1 MTTEPTANI
10 LVVDDDVKT
19 LMAMEALLSGPGRR
33 IVTAAS
39 GQEALRHLLRQD
51 FALILLDV
59 RLPIM
64 DGFETAALIRQNER
78 FRYTPIIFLSAI
90 DTLDSDV
97 FRGVASG
104 AVDYLFKP
112 VVPEVVQAKVSVF
125 VDLFRMN
132 EQLKR
137 QAIRQSEERFRLVV
151 ESLQDYA
158 VFMMDPDGRVSSWNL
173 GAERILGWNQLEVMD
188 QRFGTFYTPEDQ
200 ERELPAH
207 ALRESVKEGRFED
220 EGWRVRK
227 DGSRFW
233 ANMVVTALLDD
244 NGRLVGFSAVI
255 RDLTN
260 RKRAEEEL
268 QILNAKLKDRVAEQ
282 TAELVR
288 AIDQREQL
296 QDQLLQ
302 AQKMESIGTL
312 AGGIAH
318 DFNNILNLI
327 VGYAASIERNVDNR
341 AKLTE
346 SVEVIKDTV
355 KRGASLVQQL
365 LSMVRKTDIIFEQVE
380 VNALLEKLQPLLHET
395 FPKTIDV
402 SLELGAGLPPVMADT
417 NQLNQVMLNL
427 CVNARDAM
435 PNGGKLVL
443 ATGKVKGGELR
454 GRFQEATGNE
464 YLSISVTDT
473 GIGMNEYTR
482 SRIFEPFFSTKE
494 PGQGTGLGLSVVY
507 GIVRSHTGFV
517 DVVTEP
523 GSGAAFRI
531 YLPIPNDKTPPAEL
545 TQKQQLDGD
554 QAPRISA
561 GGETVL
567 FVEDE
572 ARQLSLMHN
581 FLQGEGYRVLGARD
595 GAEAVELYSRHK
607 QEIAVVVL
615 DIGLPKLNGWEVF
628 LRMKKETAEVKVLFA
643 TGYISPDIEAGIARG
658 ELSGLILKPYQLDD
672 VLAKIAHAIR
682 SPAPMTGD
690 SRLRDAKPLSSGSK
704 TLSDTEAE

>member
-1 MTTEPTANI
+1 MTSGPTANI

-19 LMAMEALLSGPGRR
+19 LTAMEALLSAPGRN
-33 IVTAAS
+33 IVTADS
-39 GQEALRHLLRQD
+39 GQAALRHLLRQD

-59 RLPIM
+59 RLPAM

-90 DTLDSDV
+90 DTLESDV

-112 VVPEVVQAKVSVF
+112 VVREVLLAKVSVF

-132 EQLKR
+132 EQLKQ
-137 QAIRQSEERFRLVV
+137 QAIRQNEERFRLVV

-158 VFMMDPDGRVSSWNL
+158 VFMTDPEGRVSSWNL
-173 GAERILGWNQLEVMD
+173 GAERILGWNQQEIIS
-188 QRFGTFYTPEDQ
+188 QRFGSFYTPADQ
-200 ERELPAH
+200 ERGLPVL
-207 ALRESVKEGRFED
+207 ALSESVSDGRFED

-233 ANMVVTALLDD
+233 ANMVVTALLDN
-244 NGRLVGFSAVI
+244 NGKLVGFSAII

-288 AIDQREQL
+288 AIGQRKEL

-312 AGGIAH
+312 AGGVAH
-318 DFNNILNLI
+318 DFNNLLNLI
-327 VGYAASIERNVDNR
+327 LGYASAIERDPGNPV
-341 AKLTE
+341 KLSE
-346 SVEVIKDTV
+346 SIDVIKDTV

-365 LSMVRKTDIIFEQVE
+365 LSMVRKTDIVFEQVE
-380 VNALLEKLQPLLHET
+380 VNVLLEKLQPLLHET
-395 FPKTIDV
+395 FPKTIDI
-402 SLELGAGLPPVMADT
+402 SLELAAGLPPVMADA
-417 NQLNQVMLNL
+417 NQLHQVMLNL

-435 PNGGKLVL
+435 PGGGKLIL
-443 ATGKVKGGELR
+443 ATGKVTGAELR
-454 GRFQEATGNE
+454 GRFQGALENE

-473 GIGMNEYTR
+473 GVGIDEVRR

-507 GIVRSHTGFV
+507 GIISNHTGFV
-517 DVVTEP
+517 EVASEP
-523 GSGAAFRI
+523 GRGSTFRV
-531 YLPIPNDKTPPAEL
+531 YLPIAKNEPLPAGL
-545 TQKQQLDGD
+545 TLTQQLDGNEVP
-554 QAPRISA
+554 QISVR
-561 GGETVL
+561 GQTIL
-567 FVEDE
+567 FAEDE
-572 ARQLSLMHN
+572 ARQLRLMQN
-581 FLQGEGYRVLGARD
+581 FLQSEGYRVLGARD
-595 GAEAVELYSRHK
+595 GTEAVELYSRHK
-607 QEIAVVVL
+607 HEIAAVVL

-628 LRMKKETAEVKVLFA
+628 LRMKKEAAEVKVLFA
-643 TGYISPDIEAGIARG
+643 TGYISPEIEAGIAKG
-658 ELSGLILKPYQLDD
+658 ELSGLIMKPYQLDD
-672 VLAKIAHAIR
+672 VLAKIALAIR
-682 SPAPMTGD
+682 SPATMVG
-690 SRLRDAKPLSSGSK
+690 GSK
-704 TLSDTEAE
+704 LEPKSRC

>member
-1 MTTEPTANI
+1 MTSEPTANI
-10 LVVDDDVKT
+10 LIVDDDLKT
-19 LMAMEALLSGPGRR
+19 LTAMEALLSGPGRN
-33 IVTAAS
+33 IVTADS

-59 RLPIM
+59 RLPVM

-90 DTLDSDV
+90 DTLESDV

-112 VVPEVVQAKVSVF
+112 VVREVLLAKVAVF

-132 EQLKR
+132 EQLKQQAVR
-137 QAIRQSEERFRLVV
+137 QTEERFRLVV

-158 VFMMDPDGRVSSWNL
+158 VFMTDPDGGVSSWNL
-173 GAERILGWNQLEVMD
+173 GAERILGWNQQEVMG
-188 QRFGTFYTPEDQ
+188 QWFGRFYTPEDQ
-200 ERELPAH
+200 ERGLPIY
-207 ALRESVKEGRFED
+207 ALRESVNEGRFED

-233 ANMVVTALLDD
+233 ANMIVTALLDD
-244 NGRLVGFSAVI
+244 NGKLVGFSAVI

-288 AIDQREQL
+288 TIDQRERL

-302 AQKMESIGTL
+302 SQKMESLGTL
-312 AGGIAH
+312 AGGVAH

-327 VGYAASIERNVDNR
+327 LGYATSIERNADKP
-341 AKLTE
+341 AKLAE
-346 SVEVIKDTV
+346 SVAVIKDTV

-365 LSMVRKTDIIFEQVE
+365 LSIVRKTDILFEQVE
-380 VNALLEKLQPLLHET
+380 VNPLLEELQPLLYEI

-402 SLELGAGLPPVMADT
+402 SLELTPELPAVMADT
-417 NQLNQVMLNL
+417 NQLHQVMLNL

-435 PNGGKLVL
+435 PSGGKLIL
-443 ATGKVKGGELR
+443 ATGVVKGAELR
-454 GRFQEATGNE
+454 GQFQEATENE

-473 GIGMNEYTR
+473 GMGMDESTR
-482 SRIFEPFFSTKE
+482 GRIFEPFFSTKE

-507 GIVRSHTGFV
+507 GIVRNHAGFV
-517 DVVTEP
+517 DVSSEP
-523 GSGAAFRI
+523 GRGARFHV
-531 YLPIPNDKTPPAEL
+531 YLPIPKDKAKTADATLPL
-545 TQKQQLDGD
+545 RRDGNEG
-554 QAPRISA
+554 ARLSSN
-561 GGETVL
+561 GETIL

-572 ARQLSLMHN
+572 AQQLKLMEG
-581 FLQGEGYRVLGARD
+581 FLQKEGYRVLGARD
-595 GAEAVELYSRHK
+595 GAEAVKIYSLHK
-607 QEIAVVVL
+607 HEIAAVVL
-615 DIGLPKLNGWEVF
+615 DIGLPRLNGWEVF
-628 LRMKKETAEVKVLFA
+628 LQMKKEMAGVKVLFA
-643 TGYISPDIEAGIARG
+643 TGYVSPDIEAGISRG
-658 ELSGLILKPYQLDD
+658 DFSGVIMKPYQLDE
-672 VLAKIAHAIR
+672 VLTKIARAIR
-682 SPAPMTGD
+682 NTASTPGD
-690 SRLRDAKPLSSGSK
+690 PILQDDKRVMRLSSK
-704 TLSDTEAE
+704 F

>member
-1 MTTEPTANI
+1 MTSGPTANI

-19 LMAMEALLSGPGRR
+19 LTAMEALLSGPGRN
-33 IVTAAS
+33 IVTADS
-39 GQEALRHLLRQD
+39 GQAALRHLLRQD

-59 RLPIM
+59 RLPVM

-90 DTLDSDV
+90 DTLESDV

-112 VVPEVVQAKVSVF
+112 VVREVLLAKVAVF

-137 QAIRQSEERFRLVV
+137 QAIRQNEERFRLVV

-158 VFMMDPDGRVSSWNL
+158 VFMTDPEGRVSSWNL
-173 GAERILGWNQLEVMD
+173 GAERILGWNQQEVIS
-188 QRFGTFYTPEDQ
+188 QRFDSFYTPEDQ
-200 ERELPAH
+200 AQGLPVRV
-207 ALRESVKEGRFED
+207 LSESLSEGRFED

-244 NGRLVGFSAVI
+244 NGKLVGFSAVI

-288 AIDQREQL
+288 AIGQREEL
-296 QDQLLQ
+296 QDQLVQ

-312 AGGIAH
+312 AGGVAH
-318 DFNNILNLI
+318 DFNNLLNLI
-327 VGYAASIERNVDNR
+327 LGYASAIERDAGNP
-341 AKLTE
+341 AKLSE
-346 SVEVIKDTV
+346 SIDVIKDTV

-365 LSMVRKTDIIFEQVE
+365 LSMVRKTDIVFEQVE
-380 VNALLEKLQPLLHET
+380 VNILLEKLQPLLHET
-395 FPKTIDV
+395 FPKTIDL
-402 SLELGAGLPPVMADT
+402 SLELSAGLPPVMADA

-435 PNGGKLVL
+435 PGGGKLIL
-443 ATGKVKGGELR
+443 ATGKVTGMELR
-454 GRFQEATGNE
+454 GRFQDALENE

-473 GIGMNEYTR
+473 GVGIDEATR
-482 SRIFEPFFSTKE
+482 GRIFEPFFSTKE

-507 GIVRSHTGFV
+507 GIISNHAGFV
-517 DVVTEP
+517 NVVSAP
-523 GSGAAFRI
+523 GRGSTFRV
-531 YLPIPNDKTPPAEL
+531 YLPIAKNKTVPAGL
-545 TQKQQLDGD
+545 TLAQQVDGKEVP
-554 QAPRISA
+554 QI
-561 GGETVL
+561 TVRGQTIL
-567 FVEDE
+567 FAEDE
-572 ARQLSLMHN
+572 ARQLRLMQN
-581 FLQGEGYRVLGARD
+581 FLQSEGYRVLGARD
-595 GAEAVELYSRHK
+595 GTEAVDLYSRHK
-607 QEIAVVVL
+607 HEIAAVVL

-628 LRMKKETAEVKVLFA
+628 LRMKKEAAEVKVLFA
-643 TGYISPDIEAGIARG
+643 TGYISPE
-658 ELSGLILKPYQLDD
+658 
-672 VLAKIAHAIR
+672 IR
-682 SPAPMTGD
+682 SRNSQGRTE
-690 SRLRDAKPLSSGSK
+690 RLDHE
-704 TLSDTEAE
+704 TLPIG